1 MKVLKWV
8 VGTVLL
14 VSVVIVAALAYVMI
28 GIDPNSYKPQIR
40 QLAEKQGVAVDISGE
55 LGWQLFPGLA
65 IRVGE
70 THIAGIT
77 QPIPDIHLQ
86 SASLS
91 LSWRALLKRQIA
103 VSSVHLD
110 GANISLADQQQTAA
124 AAVAP
129 LATAPG
135 AAGEDD
141 AASPNFAVAIE
152 NLKISNSRITLHVD
166 TGSTGS
172 TGTAQDNKA
181 LRVLDNFSLSGQQL
195 NLVGKPFSVKVAFD
209 YSDPTVTS
217 PLGVALQADASVNQ
231 AEEKYALSEVKLT
244 LAPPGK
250 PDINVQLE
258 AQFDGGEDTLN
269 LPRLVVS
276 SGDLTATAKL
286 TGSKVSSALQVDGEV
301 DIPPA
306 NLRKV
311 LSAWGMDLS
320 TLPGAA
326 LQRVSLNTQFAGSTQ
341 AFALSKLALTLDGT
355 ELKGSTKLKL
365 NAPKNLDLQLSGT
378 SLDLNHYISDVEN
391 KASSGAKTAGQAQA
405 AAVFAP
411 LAGPVAWLEG
421 GNGAINISFD
431 KLTVNTLSLDD
442 FQLTSRIKGAVVEI
456 TRLSANTLE
465 GAFSTTAN
473 INLKPRQP
481 TLSFTQQIS
490 GLSLEKAAAAFGS
503 KKAEVTGQLNLNLE
517 GRTQGLT
524 TDELHRNLVSSGE
537 LTVVQPRITSFNV
550 ERSYCEIA
558 AMVEQTPATQQWP
571 MGTQLKDLKATIN
584 VNGHKLTLNPYTTA
598 IGNLSVRGDA
608 VVNTQAMAFNVLAV
622 TRLSGERTSEN
633 GCVVKSKRIRDRDIP
648 IRCKDS
654 FEKAGAKSCA
664 PDGDVVKQLL
674 QGAVMDN
681 IRKNS
686 KLDEKTGDAVESLLK
701 GIFGR

>member
-1 MKVLKWV
+1 MKVMKWV
-8 VGTVLL
+8 VGVVLL
-14 VSVVIVAALAYVMI
+14 VSALIVAALAYVMI

-77 QPIPDIHLQ
+77 QPLPEIHLQ

-91 LSWRALLKRQIA
+91 LSWRALLKKQIA
-103 VSSVHLD
+103 VNSVHID
-110 GANISLADQQQTAA
+110 GANISLADQQQTTA

-141 AASPNFAVAIE
+141 AASPSFAVAIE
-152 NLKISNSRITLHVD
+152 NLKISNSRITLPVD
-166 TGSTGS
+166 TGS
-172 TGTAQDNKA
+172 TGTAQDDEA

-209 YSDPTVTS
+209 YSDPTVTN
-217 PLGVALQADASVNQ
+217 PVGVVLQADASVNQ
-231 AEEKYALSEVKLT
+231 SEEKYALSAATLT
-244 LAPPGK
+244 LAPSGK
-250 PDINVQLE
+250 PEINVQLE
-258 AQFDGGEDTLN
+258 AQFDGADDTLN

-286 TGSKVSSALQVDGEV
+286 NGSKVSSALQVDGEV

-306 NLRKV
+306 NLRKI
-311 LSAWGMDLS
+311 LSAWGVNLS

-326 LQRVSLNTQFAGSTQ
+326 LQGVSLSTRFTGSTQ
-341 AFALSKLALTLDGT
+341 AFTLSKLALTLDDT
-355 ELKGSTKLKL
+355 ELKGSAKLKL
-365 NAPKNLDLQLSGT
+365 DAPKNLDLQLSGT
-378 SLDLNHYISDVEN
+378 SLDLNHYISDGDN
-391 KASSGAKTAGQAQA
+391 QAPGGGAQTAGKAQT

-411 LAGPVAWLEG
+411 LVGPVAWLEG
-421 GNGAINISFD
+421 GNGAININFE
-431 KLTVNTLSLDD
+431 KLTIDTLSLNN

-481 TLSFTQQIS
+481 TLSFTQRIS
-490 GLSLEKAAAAFGS
+490 GLSLEKAAAAFGRE
-503 KKAEVTGQLNLNLE
+503 KAEVTGQLNLNLE

-524 TDELHRNLVSSGE
+524 TDELHSNLISNGE

-558 AMVEQTPATQQWP
+558 ALVEQTPVTQQWP
-571 MGTQLKDLKATIN
+571 MGTQLEDLKATIN
-584 VNGHKLTLNPYTTA
+584 INGHKLTLNPYTTA

-654 FEKAGAKSCA
+654 FEKADAKSCA

-686 KLDEKTGDAVESLLK
+686 KIDEKTGDAVESLLK